1 MRRCDVTSFS
11 VSVSRVRRLVAAAAL
26 VPLTLSLAP
35 TPAGADHAGDDPGPV
50 HAGNT
55 FGWWQSLV
63 WREEFHGTM
72 AKYWKVEGPGV
83 VRHQNGMLTLNTTG
97 SGSVS
102 ATLDRDGVT
111 TGRWE
116 TRLRSRRLETGGANF
131 RVLTEL
137 VPADPDAYHCDAQN
151 IALNK
156 YRIGS
161 GKVRLHIRTLP
172 DNEFRGRVT
181 RMDLGKDE
189 WHTYA
194 VEVRR
199 KRISWFVDAHVIH
212 TERRAAA
219 LSGVPLTVRFTMQ
232 DVPGRHMNES
242 RMQMDWLRHW
252 STETPNTK
260 SVDAPRT
267 SRGGHDGA
275 C

>member
-1 MRRCDVTSFS
+1 

-26 VPLTLSLAP
+26 VPLVLALDTP
-35 TPAGADHAGDDPGPV
+35 TATADHAFENGAEPGPI

-55 FGWWQSLV
+55 FGWWKSLV

-72 AKYWKVEGPGV
+72 AKYWKVDGPGV
-83 VRHQNGMLTLNTTG
+83 VQHQNGMLTLNTTE

-102 ATLDRDGVT
+102 ATLDREGVT

-116 TRLRSRRLETGGANF
+116 TRLVSRRYGTGGANF

-137 VPADPDAYHCDAQN
+137 VPADPDAYHCGAQN
-151 IALNK
+151 IALNSYK
-156 YRIGS
+156 IGKS
-161 GKVRLHIRTLP
+161 TARFHIRTLP

-181 RMDLGKDE
+181 GMDLGKDK

-194 VEVRR
+194 VEVKP
-199 KRISWFVDAHVIH
+199 KRISWFVDAHVIR
-212 TERRAAA
+212 TERRDAA
-219 LSGVPLTVRFTMQ
+219 LSGIPVTVRFTMQ
-232 DVPGRHMNES
+232 DVPGETMNQS

-252 STETPNTK
+252 STETPPTK
-260 SVDAPRT
+260 SVAAPRT
-267 SRGGHDGA
+267 NRGTYDAA

>member
-1 MRRCDVTSFS
+1 
-11 VSVSRVRRLVAAAAL
+11 VSVTRVRRLVAAALL
-26 VPLTLSLAP
+26 VPLTITLNPP
-35 TPAGADHAGDDPGPV
+35 TATADHAGDDPGPV

-55 FGWWQSLV
+55 FGWWKSLV
-63 WREEFHGTM
+63 YREEFHG
-72 AKYWKVEGPGV
+72 AVPKYWKVAGAGV
-83 VRHQNGMLTLNTTG
+83 VQHQNGMLTLNTTD

-102 ATLDRDGVT
+102 ATLDREGST

-116 TRLRSRRLETGGANF
+116 TRLRSRRYATGGENF

-137 VPADPDAYHCDAQN
+137 VPADPEAHHCGAQN
-151 IALNK
+151 IALND
-156 YRIGS
+156 YRIGR
-161 GKVRLHIRTLP
+161 KTVRFHIRTLP
-172 DNEFRGRVT
+172 DNLFRGHVGKL
-181 RMDLGKDE
+181 DLGKDE

-194 VEVRR
+194 VEVKP

-212 TERRAAA
+212 SERRRAA

-232 DVPGRHMNES
+232 AVPDATMNQS

-260 SVDAPRT
+260 SVVAPRT
-267 SRGGHDGA
+267 ERGTYADA